1 MSYAGLDTPL
11 SMRSMDRRTKE
22 EKAPMDSAQQQWWI
36 PFCGRPNAGKS
47 SLITALSGK
56 KLRTGRSPGT
66 TRKIAVIP
74 VFRDISFLDLP
85 GFGRVSRR
93 SKRFA
98 EDLKTNLIRELEAK
112 SSYFLC
118 SVLVVDLKTFPK
130 AYESLERKGI
140 IPLDIE
146 FASFLLELTSNHESQ
161 GTVIVAANKID
172 RLNSTTL
179 TKNLAILTNKLPP
192 GVEIIPISCK
202 TKIGIRKIR
211 NKLKNVVIRKMGT
224 QYQQFLSH

>member
-1 MSYAGLDTPL
+1 
-11 SMRSMDRRTKE
+11 
-22 EKAPMDSAQQQWWI
+22 MDSTQQRWWI

-56 KLRTGRSPGT
+56 KLRVGRSPGT
-66 TRKIAVIP
+66 TRKIATIP
-74 VFRDISFLDLP
+74 VFRDVSFMDLP

-93 SKRFA
+93 SRRFA
-98 EDLKTNLIRELEAK
+98 EDLKTKLIRELETK
-112 SSYFLC
+112 SANFLC
-118 SVLVVDLKTFPK
+118 SVLVVDLNTFPRTYK
-130 AYESLERKGI
+130 SLERKGI

-161 GTVIVAANKID
+161 GIVIVAANKID
-172 RLNSTTL
+172 RLNSTIL
-179 TKNLAILTNKLPP
+179 TKNLAMLTDKLPP

-211 NKLKNVVIRKMGT
+211 NRLKNVVIRKMGP
-224 QYQQFLSH
+224 QYQQFLSR